1 MKVVLDYNIVFS
13 ALYNQGSAQEL
24 FVKNHVSRTFEFLV
38 PAYFWEELKR
48 LRGKLIQITRLSSE
62 EIDFL
67 LEKIEEQIITVDIG
81 VYRDFLP
88 EAQKTCPDPKDIPYV
103 ALAMATATPLLT
115 GDKKLIES
123 LGEKIKILTLN
134 EAVRLV

>member
-13 ALYNQGSAQEL
+13 ALYNRGTAQEL

-38 PAYFWEELKR
+38 PAYFWEELER
-48 LRGKLIQITRLSSE
+48 LKDKLVRITRLSPE
-62 EIDFL
+62 EMEFV
-67 LEKIEEQIITVDIG
+67 LEKIGGQITTVEIG

-88 EAQKTCPDPKDIPYV
+88 EAQRICPDPKDVPYV

-115 GDKKLIES
+115 GDRKLIDGLE
-123 LGEKIKILTLN
+123 GRIKILMLN
-134 EAVRLV
+134 EALKLV